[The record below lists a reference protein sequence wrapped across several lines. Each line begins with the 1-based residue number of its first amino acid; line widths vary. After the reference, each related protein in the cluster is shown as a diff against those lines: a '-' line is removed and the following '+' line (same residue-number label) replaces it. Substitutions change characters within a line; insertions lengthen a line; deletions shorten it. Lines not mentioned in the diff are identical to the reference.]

1 MIRRDVI
8 SDQGVHSWLLI
19 SQVQHAR
26 LAGDLARQW
35 PFWSDSLHA
44 SLRAELLSAI
54 YHHDDGWT
62 EWERQPKL
70 RPADGAP
77 LNFLEMP
84 LQDSLDIWGQS
95 IRQSVRLGPLAAYVV
110 AGHFLYLLDQ
120 STAADQ
126 PAACL
131 WSASFRQQQDS
142 WSTQWQSQDVAR
154 HQPAAAREALSWL
167 QLLDALSLWFCC
179 DGTPITQEITL
190 PDGNT
195 VRFTRRAEQQVTVSP
210 WLFDVPN
217 LQLSVETIPCHSIP
231 CDSGWTLL
239 CPPGTTGELQWRVTA
254 D

>member
-8 SDQGVHSWLLI
+8 GDQGVYSWLLI

-54 YHHDDGWT
+54 YHHDDGWS

-95 IRQSVRLGPLAAYVV
+95 IRQSVCLGPLAAYVV
-110 AGHFLYLLDQ
+110 AGHFLHLLDQ
-120 STAADQ
+120 STAAHQ
-126 PAACL
+126 PEACA
-131 WSASFRQQQDS
+131 WSAGFRQQQDS
-142 WSTQWQSQDVAR
+142 WLTQWQTQDVAR
-154 HQPAAAREALSWL
+154 HPPAVAREALSWL
-167 QLLDALSLWFCC
+167 QRLDALSLWFCC
-179 DGTPITQEITL
+179 DGTPMTHEVTL

-195 VRFTRRAEQQVTVSP
+195 VRFTRRAEQQVTISP

-217 LQLSVETIPCHSIP
+217 LQLSVGAIPCHSIA

-239 CPPGTTGELQWRVTA
+239 RPPGTTGELQWRLTA